1 MKQTSFVLILSYILF
16 QISTLYKCQEG
27 DYLLRRKGSSSCVL
41 NVEVIEEAEP
51 EIIIQL
57 LHLHT

>member
-27 DYLLRRKGSSSCVL
+27 DYLLRRKGSSCVL
-41 NVEVIEEAEP
+41 NVEVFEEAEP